1 MRKELETRDFARVTT
16 KPIERQA
23 LIGYRSIS
31 EPSLRSDL
39 VRAQQFPSLDRIT
52 LCEDGEIIWEHIMV
66 FHLGGAFPLLLTNA
80 MAKPAAHVLWNEAV
94 NMRKHI
100 TRRELSDAA

>member
-1 MRKELETRDFARVTT
+1 M
-16 KPIERQA
+16 
-23 LIGYRSIS
+23 
-31 EPSLRSDL
+31 

-66 FHLGGAFPLLLTNA
+66 FHLGGTFPLLLTNA
-80 MAKPAAHVLWNEAV
+80 MARPAAKVLWNEAV

-100 TRRELSDAA
+100 KKTTLANAA